1 MERSLEEVANSGAAS
16 SEVLKV
22 NELVEDSLRMNAAA
36 LKRRDVRI
44 VRDFQEVPPI
54 NVARHK
60 VLQILVNLIRNANH
74 AVDESGRPDKQL
86 TLCIADKDG
95 RIRISVADNGIGI
108 AAENLPRLFK
118 HGFTTRKDGHGY
130 GLHSSALAAADMGG
144 SLTAHSDGPGCGA
157 RFTLELPVSPAAPAA
172 PYTHLI
178 EPESMGRAPCRGG
191 VAG

>member
-1 MERSLEEVANSGAAS
+1 MQQNYSRLSGG

-44 VRDFQEVPPI
+44 VSDFQEVPPI
-54 NVARHK
+54 CVEKHK

-74 AVDESGRPDKQL
+74 AVDESGRPEKQL

-108 AAENLPRLFK
+108 AAENLPRLFT
-118 HGFTTRKDGHGY
+118 HGCTTRKDGHGY
-130 GLHSSALAAADMGG
+130 GLHSSARAAADMGG

-172 PYTHLI
+172 
-178 EPESMGRAPCRGG
+178 S
-191 VAG
+191 